1 MKCSSAPA
9 ALLLTVIATLVSLLG
24 TGCARVS
31 AVDAEQADL
40 VVEAAQEPPLT
51 ANTLHAD
58 LRLAPLRCELPP
70 VEMSASGQR
79 QFVQTA
85 LNCLAEVWDS
95 TLHSAGMAV
104 APLDL
109 VVVDSVTSGC
119 SKQVRPTDA
128 AFYCGGRV
136 YWPADDPIHQGWGSL
151 LEHYLLFVVM
161 HEYGHHLQSSTGILR
176 TADRDIDTAGE
187 RSPLGLELSRR
198 IELQAQCLA
207 GVMLAAARSGG
218 MMTPSTAAELIDIQS
233 DVAEDPAHGTG
244 ANSRRWVETGYRTA
258 STSSC
263 NTWAATPDEVE

>member
-1 MKCSSAPA
+1 MKYSSAQA
-9 ALLLTVIATLVSLLG
+9 ALFLAVIITLVSLLG
-24 TGCARVS
+24 TGCAPVS
-31 AVDAEQADL
+31 AVDGEQSDL
-40 VVEAAQEPPLT
+40 IVGSAQEPPLT

-58 LRLAPLRCELPP
+58 LRLAPLQCELPP

-79 QFVQTA
+79 QFVQTM
-85 LNCLAEVWDS
+85 LDCLAKVWDS
-95 TLHSAGMAV
+95 PLRSAGMSV
-104 APLDL
+104 APLEL
-109 VVVDSVTSGC
+109 VVVDSVVSGC

-128 AFYCGGRV
+128 AFYCGGSV

-187 RSPLGLELSRR
+187 RSPVGLELSRR

-207 GVMLAAARSGG
+207 GVMLAAAQSGG
-218 MMTPSTAAELIDIQS
+218 MLTPSAADELIDIQS

-244 ANSRRWVETGYRTA
+244 TNSRRWVETGYRTA